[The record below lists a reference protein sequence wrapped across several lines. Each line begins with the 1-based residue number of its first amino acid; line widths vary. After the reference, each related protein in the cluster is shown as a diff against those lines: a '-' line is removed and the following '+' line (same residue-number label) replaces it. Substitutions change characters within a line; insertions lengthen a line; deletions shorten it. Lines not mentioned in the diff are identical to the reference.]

1 MNCLETKIIDATGPL
16 KPLIL
21 NAILNLYKKGI
32 HKISA
37 RELKA
42 ECYDLDSTKDWN
54 ARLPAICNG
63 MRNAIECGWIIISED
78 RNFNEFTIAL
88 ETTHDSLREP
98 VEVKNTK
105 SDKKDIKEAKEVN
118 NKFLIKNGS
127 KNLVNLDWSKINDKK
142 KNKLLIIGCSSTKI
156 HGGQN
161 FKNNYFSDLDL
172 QRNKIL
178 KQYLDLLENPIPTN
192 YFIKSRNVIGPV
204 DNTYFK
210 QQTNNKLFLPAVER
224 YTGGDFYKQIHKSLY
239 YQKNQESNLHILII
253 SGLYGLLEFRDSIID
268 YQLEV
273 NKIRFW
279 NDAKNNTV
287 NKAVK
292 KYIKD
297 NRIDNDLVFYS
308 LSPSNYKTVLNPEN
322 EWTDLWKTNPGGRI
336 VNSKVS
342 AAYLVEE
349 FLSKL

>member
-1 MNCLETKIIDATGPL
+1 MNCLEAKVVNANGPL
-16 KPLIL
+16 KPVIL

-32 HKISA
+32 HKVSA
-37 RELKA
+37 RELKV
-42 ECYDLDSTKDWN
+42 ECYDLDSTKDLN

-63 MRNAIECGWIIISED
+63 MRNVIECGWIIISED

-88 ETTHDSLREP
+88 ETTHDSLREHN
-98 VEVKNTK
+98 EVKNTK
-105 SDKKDIKEAKEVN
+105 SDKKDIKEAKEDN

-210 QQTNNKLFLPAVER
+210 QQTNKRN
-224 YTGGDFYKQIHKSLY
+224 
-239 YQKNQESNLHILII
+239 
-253 SGLYGLLEFRDSIID
+253 
-268 YQLEV
+268 
-273 NKIRFW
+273 
-279 NDAKNNTV
+279 
-287 NKAVK
+287 
-292 KYIKD
+292 
-297 NRIDNDLVFYS
+297 
-308 LSPSNYKTVLNPEN
+308 
-322 EWTDLWKTNPGGRI
+322 
-336 VNSKVS
+336 
-342 AAYLVEE
+342 
-349 FLSKL
+349 

>member
-1 MNCLETKIIDATGPL
+1 MNCLEIKIVNATGPL
-16 KPLIL
+16 KPIIL

-32 HKISA
+32 HKVSA

-42 ECYDLDSTKDWN
+42 ECFDLDSTKDWN

-63 MRNAIECGWIIISED
+63 MRNVIDCGWKIITED
-78 RNFNEFTIAL
+78 RDFNEFTIAL
-88 ETTHDSLREP
+88 IGNHDSIE
-98 VEVKNTK
+98 KSFDINNTK
-105 SDKKDIKEAKEVN
+105 SNKNGFKKTKELKSN
-118 NKFLIKNGS
+118 PSIKNSS
-127 KNLVNLDWSKINDKK
+127 KILRELDWSKIKDKEK
-142 KNKLLIIGCSSTKI
+142 KKLLIIGCSSTKI

-172 QRNKIL
+172 ERIKIL
-178 KQYLDLLENPIPTN
+178 EQYFDLLENPIPRN
-192 YFIKSRNVIGPV
+192 YFEKSRNVIGPV
-204 DNTYFK
+204 DNAYFK
-210 QQTNNKLFLPAVER
+210 QQTNNKLFLPAIER
-224 YTGGDFYKQIHKSLY
+224 YTGGDFYKPIHKSLY
-239 YQKNQESNLHILII
+239 YQKNLESNLHILII

-268 YQLEV
+268 YQLEI

-287 NKAVK
+287 NKTVK

-297 NRIDNDLVFYS
+297 NSIDNDLIFYS

-322 EWTDLWKTNPGGRI
+322 EWNDLWKTNPGGRI
-336 VNSKVS
+336 VNSKLS
-342 AAYLVEE
+342 ATYLVNE